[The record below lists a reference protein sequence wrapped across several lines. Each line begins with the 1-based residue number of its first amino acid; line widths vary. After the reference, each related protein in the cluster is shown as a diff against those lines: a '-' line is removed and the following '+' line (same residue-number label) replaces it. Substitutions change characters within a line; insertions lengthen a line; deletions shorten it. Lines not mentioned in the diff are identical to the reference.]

1 MSTIEGWAFKAPE
14 ARTESRDAFLDAL
27 EKLGIQRPE
36 INELGGLMFTQE
48 ISRKLGELSK
58 HSGGGYAHFT
68 ATLDPSTADLTDQQ
82 KLLIAD
88 HGNGCF
94 GGVVNGLH
102 VKVYTD

>member
-1 MSTIEGWAFKAPE
+1 MSYIEGWAFKAPE

-27 EKLGIQRPE
+27 EKLGIPRPE
-36 INELGGLMFTQE
+36 INELGGLIFTME
-48 ISRKLGELSK
+48 ISQKIGALVK
-58 HSGGGYAHFT
+58 DIGGGYAHFT
-68 ATLDPSTADLTDQQ
+68 ATLDPSTVDLTDQQ

-88 HGNGCF
+88 HGKGCF